1 MKHSPLHGGQSF
13 SARHPGSPN
22 RYLKTKINNY
32 SHPNTNM
39 TSTTPTIQSA
49 SLQYPEGNSDK
60 VYHAAIEPHGE
71 GYLVVFSYG
80 RRGNTLNT
88 GSKTTYPLTL
98 AEATKVFDKL
108 IDSKL
113 AKGYHYSSAS
123 AGETKPY
130 RQTGSEGID
139 SGIRCQLLN
148 AIEQSELSRLLTGRT
163 HCLQEKFDGRRL
175 MIRKQGDEITGINR
189 RGLVVAI
196 PDAIREAVEHIP
208 FDVLIDGEAVGD
220 TLHAFD
226 LLEVKGNDFRP
237 RRYIDRFAA
246 LIMTIPPNL
255 PALRWVSTSVD
266 PNDKI
271 EIYEE
276 LRATHR
282 EGVVFKEVD
291 APFSP
296 GRPNSGGPQLK
307 FKFVESASF
316 VVTGINAKRSVTLGL
331 YNAAGDKLV
340 PAGNVTI
347 PPNHAIPQM
356 GTVAEVRY
364 LYGLKQSGSI
374 YQPVYLGP
382 RTDIPASECTVDQL
396 KYKPEPATTTAAAA

>member
-1 MKHSPLHGGQSF
+1 M
-13 SARHPGSPN
+13 
-22 RYLKTKINNY
+22 
-32 SHPNTNM
+32 
-39 TSTTPTIQSA
+39 
-49 SLQYPEGNSDK
+49 
-60 VYHAAIEPHGE
+60 V
-71 GYLVVFSYG
+71 
-80 RRGNTLNT
+80 
-88 GSKTTYPLTL
+88 
-98 AEATKVFDKL
+98 
-108 IDSKL
+108 
-113 AKGYHYSSAS
+113 
-123 AGETKPY
+123 
-130 RQTGSEGID
+130 
-139 SGIRCQLLN
+139 
-148 AIEQSELSRLLTGRT
+148 
-163 HCLQEKFDGRRL
+163 
-175 MIRKQGDEITGINR
+175 RKQGDEITGINR

-196 PDAIREAVEHIP
+196 PDAIREAVVHVP

-276 LRATHR
+276 LRATNR
-282 EGVVFKEVD
+282 EGVVFKDMD
-291 APFSP
+291 APYSP

-331 YNAAGDKLV
+331 YDDDKLV

-347 PPNHAIPQM
+347 PPNHAIPQV
-356 GTVAEVRY
+356 GNVVDARY
-364 LYGLKQSGSI
+364 LYALKQSGSI

-382 RTDIPASECTVDQL
+382 RTDIQASECVVEQL
-396 KYKPEPATTTAAAA
+396 KYKNAASTAAAA